1 MVKALGSSCFYPFTG
16 SACFIDEPL
25 LAGGK
30 QACVHS
36 VGHSGASVN
45 TEIIHKNK

>member
-1 MVKALGSSCFYPFTG
+1 MIKSLGSSCFHSFTG
-16 SACFIDEPL
+16 SVCFIDELL

-36 VGHSGASVN
+36 VGHPGVSVN